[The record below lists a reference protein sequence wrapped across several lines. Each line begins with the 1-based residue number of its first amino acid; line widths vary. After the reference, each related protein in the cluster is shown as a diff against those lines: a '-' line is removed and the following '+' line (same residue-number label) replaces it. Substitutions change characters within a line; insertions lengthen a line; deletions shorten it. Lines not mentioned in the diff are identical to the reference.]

1 MISVA
6 TLPSSFDER
15 QEIARLINEYS
26 DIFTGLGK
34 LKAFRVKLHMDE
46 TVQLVAQPHQR
57 IPFQVHKQSESQL
70 DGDEENGVI
79 WKVEGLT
86 PWVSTVVAA
95 PKPKQPGS
103 ICMCVDMRQANQ
115 AVQREQHITPTIK
128 EVISDLNG
136 ARIFA
141 KLDLNQ

>member
-6 TLPSSFDER
+6 NSPSSFDER
-15 QEIARLINEYS
+15 HEIARLINEYS

-34 LKAFRVKLHMDE
+34 LKGFRVKLHMDE

-57 IPFQVHKQSESQL
+57 IPFQVHKQPERQL

-86 PWVSTVVAA
+86 PWVSLVVAA
-95 PKPKQPGS
+95 PKPKTRKYLHVRPHAPGHPGS
-103 ICMCVDMRQANQ
+103 SKRTTYHAYY
-115 AVQREQHITPTIK
+115 
-128 EVISDLNG
+128 
-136 ARIFA
+136 
-141 KLDLNQ
+141 